1 MPDGSPP
8 RHVLPSP
15 PPIPPVQPDDQS
27 RQPCFELRV
36 TPLTLEIDSAE
47 EVHGN
52 ALVAVVGGTRSAF
65 SSAQVLHFLFHLI
78 QVQLHEV

>member
-1 MPDGSPP
+1 
-8 RHVLPSP
+8 
-15 PPIPPVQPDDQS
+15 
-27 RQPCFELRV
+27 V

-52 ALVAVVGGTRSAF
+52 ALVAVVGGTRPTF